1 MARLRILP
9 ITCCVT
15 LALATAWAAQ
25 QQTSAPAS
33 QTAPANANQPAGNQ
47 APAVQAD
54 GQIQR
59 QPIPDQ
65 DQGAVNTIPLFR
77 TNANLVLVDVV
88 VRNKQQAVMG
98 LKQEDFEVRENGK
111 PQRITIFEEHKAT
124 DALDV
129 AKAPPLP
136 PHVYSDAP
144 RYALTSAANVLL
156 LDGLNTPLA
165 DQVYV
170 RRRMLAYLKT
180 IPPGTRIAVFT
191 LGSKLHIISGF
202 TTNAAE
208 IAKALGPGRGN
219 AQASPVLDATLDDT
233 FNLQD
238 SLAISLG
245 LSSLAVSGIQQF
257 ISDTENFEVGLREE
271 MTIDALDQIARYL
284 STIPGRKNLI
294 WFSATFPLRFL
305 QGGTNPNM
313 DPMANYDGQVKK
325 AAELLALSRV
335 AVYPVDSRGLLET
348 PSADANTVAGIPEE
362 MQTAPAGGQGNV
374 GVGGGGNTGIGSFSM
389 DQSNTVNAQPGVGG
403 EVGQKDQAFLND
415 VAFDHFNMEQIAK
428 ETGGQ
433 AYYNRNALGQ
443 VLGEAIADGSSYYT
457 IGYAPQD
464 HDYNGALRNVDVR
477 VESGRYDLE
486 YRHSYFADDP
496 AKAVQWTPGRHN
508 TLIDAMQHGTPPLS
522 QVIFAVRV
530 VPQSDPAVKD
540 VAAVPGPAG
549 AMSASLKQ
557 PQRYMVDY
565 WIDPRTVEHKTLPDG
580 KIETQVELTE
590 VAYNNE
596 GIRVNYAD
604 RALGI
609 SQTTEQTTAA
619 QGRLSMHEQ
628 IDLPPGPVYLRL
640 GVHDLLSGRI
650 GTVEIA
656 VPGARN

>member
-1 MARLRILP
+1 MARLRILS
-9 ITCCVT
+9 ISFGVT
-15 LALATAWAAQ
+15 LVLATAWAAQ
-25 QQTSAPAS
+25 QQSTAPAS
-33 QTAPANANQPAGNQ
+33 QTNSAQDQTSANQAQTNQAGANQ

-59 QPIPDQ
+59 EAIPDR
-65 DQGAVNTIPLFR
+65 DQQTVKTIPLFR

-88 VRNKQQAVMG
+88 VRNRQQAVMG
-98 LKQEDFEVRENGK
+98 LKQEDFQVREDGK
-111 PQRITIFEEHKAT
+111 PQRITIFEEHRST

-144 RYALTSAANVLL
+144 QYALTSAANVLL

-170 RRRMLAYLKT
+170 RRRMLAYLRT

-208 IAKALGPGRGN
+208 IAKAMEPSRGN

-238 SLAISLG
+238 GLAQSLG

-257 ISDTENFEVGLREE
+257 VSDTENFEVGLREE
-271 MTIDALDQIARYL
+271 MTIDALEQIARYL

-294 WFSATFPLRFL
+294 WFSASFPLRFL

-335 AVYPVDSRGLLET
+335 AVYPVDSRGLLDV
-348 PSADANTVAGIPEE
+348 PSADASTVAGIPNE

-374 GVGGGGNTGIGSFSM
+374 GVGGGGNTGIGSFSE
-389 DQSNTVNAQPGVGG
+389 DQMNTVNAQPGVGG
-403 EVGQKDQAFLND
+403 EVGQKDATFLSD
-415 VAFDHFNMEQIAK
+415 VSFDHFNMEQIAK

-443 VLGEAIADGSSYYT
+443 VLEEAIADGSSYYT

-464 HDYNGALRNVDVR
+464 HNYNGALRSVDVR

-496 AKAVQWTPGRHN
+496 AKAVQWTPGRQN
-508 TLIDAMQHGTPPLS
+508 ALIDAMQHGTPPLS

-530 VPQSDPAVKD
+530 VPQGDGAVKD

-549 AMSASLKQ
+549 AMGASLKK

-604 RALGI
+604 RALGV
-609 SQTTEQTTAA
+609 SQTAQQVAGA

-640 GVHDLLSGRI
+640 GVAGRW
-650 GTVEIA
+650 
-656 VPGARN
+656 